1 MAQVLTQRG
10 AFIGGEWLPGDGE
23 EIEVRS
29 PASGE
34 LLGSVRAATADQVDR
49 AVAAAAAA
57 FETWRRTSVLERV
70 EICRRAYDICMD
82 RAEEIA
88 RMITRE
94 TGKTIRESREEM
106 VEYTADHFRRASED
120 MLRHAGQVLPSTQ
133 GQTHKRIII
142 IQEPVGVVAA
152 ISPWNFP
159 VDIAGIPIVYG
170 LAFGC
175 TTVWKPSELAP
186 LCAELFVDVLHEA
199 GFPAGT
205 VNLVHGRGDVGAK
218 LTGHRDVASVVF
230 TGSVAT
236 GEKVARE
243 AGLKNRILELG
254 GNGPQI
260 VLADANLEAAAD
272 AAVMGCFYLAG
283 QVCTAAERVLVH
295 SDVHDRFV
303 DLLVAKTK
311 ELRIGDPLDE
321 ATDMGP
327 MCNASRSRT
336 HGTSPTPSS
345 SARSSSTAAS
355 KACTTSRRSSP
366 ASRARWR
373 SREET
378 FGPVAPIM
386 RFDTLDEAIAIGN
399 ETEFGLTAPSSPRST
414 SRSEALRTSV
424 ASGAR
429 AASRGAGRFAGQA
442 GTGRQPCEAPQPA
455 RRPLVGRRLRKPSGL
470 RVAGGLMGVRRRDS
484 GGVRRLAAHAHQ
496 TAGRST
502 RSRRHA
508 HSVRASSCM
517 CERSSGRPC
526 GASGRVLSTW

>member
-10 AFIGGEWLPGDGE
+10 AFIGGEWLSGGGE

-29 PASGE
+29 PATGE
-34 LLGSVRAATADQVDR
+34 SLGAVRAATPEQVDE

-70 EICRRAYDICMD
+70 EIGGRAYDICMD

-106 VEYTADHFRRASED
+106 VEYTADHFRRAAED
-120 MLRHAGQVLPSTQ
+120 VMRHAGQVLPSTQ
-133 GQTHKRIII
+133 GKTHKRIIV

-159 VDIAGIPIVYG
+159 VDIAGIPMVYG

-199 GFPAGT
+199 GFPPGT

-230 TGSVAT
+230 TGSVST

-295 SDVHDRFV
+295 RDVHDRFV
-303 DLLVAKTK
+303 ELLIERTR
-311 ELRIGDPLDE
+311 LLQIGDPLE
-321 ATDMGP
+321 
-327 MCNASRSRT
+327 RT
-336 HGTSPTPSS
+336 KRHVQDAVDRGAEVVYGGSANGMYHEPTILTGITSEM
-345 SARSSSTAAS
+345 AIA
-355 KACTTSRRSSP
+355 
-366 ASRARWR
+366 
-373 SREET
+373 REET

-386 RFDTLDEAIAIGN
+386 RFDTLEEAIAIGN
-399 ETEFGLTAPSSPRST
+399 ETEFGLTAAVFTNSLSD
-414 SRSEALRTSV
+414 AWH
-424 ASGAR
+424 
-429 AASRGAGRFAGQA
+429 AASELRHGTVHINETTNSWDQMAPYGGA
-442 GTGRQPCEAPQPA
+442 
-455 RRPLVGRRLRKPSGL
+455 K
-470 RVAGGLMGVRRRDS
+470 
-484 GGVRRLAAHAHQ
+484 
-496 TAGRST
+496 
-502 RSRRHA
+502 
-508 HSVRASSCM
+508 
-517 CERSSGRPC
+517 SSG
-526 GASGRVLSTW
+526 SGRELADGIADAVTETKQITFDWS

>member
-10 AFIGGEWLPGDGE
+10 AFIGGEWLSGGGE

-29 PASGE
+29 PATGE
-34 LLGSVRAATADQVDR
+34 SLGAVRAATAEQVDE

-106 VEYTADHFRRASED
+106 VEYTADHFRRAAED
-120 MLRHAGQVLPSTQ
+120 VMRHAGQVLPSTQ
-133 GQTHKRIII
+133 GRTHKRILVV
-142 IQEPVGVVAA
+142 QEPVGVVAA

-186 LCAELFVDVLHEA
+186 LCAELFVDVLHDA
-199 GFPAGT
+199 GFPPGT
-205 VNLVHGRGDVGAK
+205 VNLVHGRGDVGAA
-218 LTGHRDVASVVF
+218 LTAHRDVASVVF
-230 TGSVAT
+230 TGSITT

-303 DLLVAKTK
+303 DLLVERTR
-311 ELRIGDPLDE
+311 LLQIGDPLDE

-327 MCNASRSRT
+327 MCNAVTLERT
-336 HGTSPTPSS
+336 KRHVQDAVDRGAEVVYGGSANGMYHEPTILTGITSEM
-345 SARSSSTAAS
+345 AIA
-355 KACTTSRRSSP
+355 
-366 ASRARWR
+366 
-373 SREET
+373 REET

-386 RFDTLDEAIAIGN
+386 RFDTLEEAIAIGN
-399 ETEFGLTAPSSPRST
+399 ETEFGLTAAVFTNSLSD
-414 SRSEALRTSV
+414 AWH
-424 ASGAR
+424 
-429 AASRGAGRFAGQA
+429 AASELRHGTVHINETTNYWDQMAPFGGA
-442 GTGRQPCEAPQPA
+442 
-455 RRPLVGRRLRKPSGL
+455 K
-470 RVAGGLMGVRRRDS
+470 
-484 GGVRRLAAHAHQ
+484 
-496 TAGRST
+496 
-502 RSRRHA
+502 
-508 HSVRASSCM
+508 
-517 CERSSGRPC
+517 SSG
-526 GASGRVLSTW
+526 SGRELADGIADAVTETKQITFDWS